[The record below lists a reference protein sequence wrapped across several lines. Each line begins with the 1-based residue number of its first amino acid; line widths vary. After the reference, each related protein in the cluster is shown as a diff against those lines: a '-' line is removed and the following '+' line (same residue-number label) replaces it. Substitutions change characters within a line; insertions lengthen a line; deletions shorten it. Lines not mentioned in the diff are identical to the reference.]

1 MIYYGF
7 DPGKTTGVVA
17 LNVVEKKAMPAM
29 LPTEMNEDELHEFL
43 SNHLLL
49 PATFIVEGFWLEPY
63 KDPKNRLAW
72 DPMLASQ
79 MIGMIKFAAKTNRIE
94 IVTQKNSDKPV
105 GYGFANLK
113 YVPGKKATHWQDAMA
128 HVYFYL
134 VKNQIAFPASAR

>member
-7 DPGKTTGVVA
+7 DPGKTTGVVG
-17 LNVVEKKAMPAM
+17 VTVRDKKVIPTM
-29 LPTEMNEDELHEFL
+29 LPTELNEDDLHAFL
-43 SNHLLL
+43 SPIRN
-49 PATFIVEGFWLEPY
+49 PAMFIVEGFWLEPY

-105 GYGFANLK
+105 GYGYANLK
-113 YVPGKKATHWQDAMA
+113 YVPGKRATHWQDAMA

-134 VKNQIAFPASAR
+134 VKYKIAFPASAR